1 MTEAS
6 GLMDSSSEGEG
17 EGRGGSKGG
26 GGKQKATSIFR
37 GTTMMHG

>member
-26 GGKQKATSIFR
+26 GASRKQPASSEVR
-37 GTTMMHG
+37 Q